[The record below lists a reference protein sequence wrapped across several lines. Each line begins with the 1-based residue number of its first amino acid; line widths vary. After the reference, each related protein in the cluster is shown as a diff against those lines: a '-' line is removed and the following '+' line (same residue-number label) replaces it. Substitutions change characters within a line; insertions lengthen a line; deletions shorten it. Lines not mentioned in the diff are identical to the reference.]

1 MIYYRKYL
9 DIKNAKNNDATGWV
23 LMEILQI
30 LSLPKIL
37 LVLSFNSVEKT
48 AII

>member
-9 DIKNAKNNDATGWV
+9 DIKNAKNNDARWV